1 MMFAIFL
8 EYGLA
13 WCCNTLLGVSL
24 EALKEYNYTPYN
36 PYADLL
42 RSIINYT
49 PYSLYLAR

>member
-8 EYGLA
+8 EYDLA

-36 PYADLL
+36 PEGRKVGSLKRRVADE
-42 RSIINYT
+42 R
-49 PYSLYLAR
+49 

>member
-42 RSIINYT
+42 RSIII
-49 PYSLYLAR
+49 LLILFILAR